1 MKDKVL
7 LHAGTLLGG
16 MVHNLNTPLMW
27 VMGRSQLMEARNEGL
42 VDLVQAGVD
51 EIEKLQAKNA
61 KDIHSISEGAER
73 IDQILKAVGYKI
85 QMASEGR
92 SALELR
98 DYLKMETSFLMSDM
112 RFKHETK
119 TEFAFEQA
127 ASVYVQVDYCALS
140 WAVVSLINLI
150 LDNTAKG
157 RSLLV
162 GLEDGAIVIA
172 CNELTGFDESLVLAA
187 LAGLPPELADC
198 TVDNQAGL
206 KVKLRIKDAR

>member
-27 VMGRSQLMEARNEGL
+27 VMGRSQLMEARNDNL
-42 VDLVQAGVD
+42 VALAQAGSD
-51 EIEKLQAKNA
+51 DLEKLQAKNA

-73 IDQILKAVGYKI
+73 IDQILKAVGYKV
-85 QMASEGR
+85 QMAGEGR
-92 SALELR
+92 VALELR
-98 DYLKMETSFLMSDM
+98 DYLKMETGFMMSDM

-119 TEFAFEQA
+119 TEFAFEEA
-127 ASVYVQVDYCALS
+127 PSVYVQIDYCALS

-150 LDNTAKG
+150 LDSTAKW
-157 RSLLV
+157 RSLFV

-172 CNELTGFDESLVLAA
+172 CPELVDADEALVKAA
-187 LAGLPPELADC
+187 LAGLVPELADC
-198 TVDNQAGL
+198 EVASQTGL